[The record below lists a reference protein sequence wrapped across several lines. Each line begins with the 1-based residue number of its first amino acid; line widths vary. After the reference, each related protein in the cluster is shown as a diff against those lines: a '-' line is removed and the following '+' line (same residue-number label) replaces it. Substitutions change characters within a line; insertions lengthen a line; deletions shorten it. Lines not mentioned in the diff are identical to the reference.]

1 MILIFFTLGNMSIV
15 IANRRTTRNVV
26 GAELLF
32 LPSKGI
38 KHNGASHVIAPS
50 YAHDEHFGIIM
61 DLTDTL

>member
-1 MILIFFTLGNMSIV
+1 MSIV